1 MSGTRIRVAR
11 RLAAALAAGDGAQTA
26 HEPLGGEE
34 CATDSMRFQTHPGE
48 LPEAFGGRQRELS
61 DRAERCLQGTLRDR
75 ALLREVEKL
84 MREVDAY
91 EEDDVDDGA
100 DELASASGAAS
111 RGPQR
116 ASRATS
122 CSGLPPSSSRRLGG
136 GGWQTDRAGAGS
148 GVRGGTSGTAAV
160 RSCYRPT
167 SARDSEA
174 SADARSTAD
183 GGLIVRRLAKAD
195 ALQSRLSEAA
205 EGSARLEVELD
216 LARDSNARLQR
227 RLDDALQARPRPAPR
242 AHARMPA
249 ALACGRTLPS
259 PRTHPSLPPH
269 RDAMQRRPHQFSDA
283 EIALELEGRPR
294 TPPLSARAAAA
305 EAAEEARA
313 ERRLHQKLMR
323 LRQYDAP
330 PRAQR
335 HAHDAHDG
343 GGAMPQGAMPLPPSA
358 PQAAPVV
365 PQQQH
370 GSRARGAARP
380 EMA

>member
-1 MSGTRIRVAR
+1 MSGTRVRVAR

-227 RLDDALQARPRPAPR
+227 RLDDALQARPRPTPHAPR
-242 AHARMPA
+242 PTRTRACLPPSPA
-249 ALACGRTLPS
+249 AAPSPPLAPTPPCLPTAMRCNAALISSPTPRSRSSSRGGRARRPS
-259 PRTHPSLPPH
+259 PRG
-269 RDAMQRRPHQFSDA
+269 RRRP
-283 EIALELEGRPR
+283 
-294 TPPLSARAAAA
+294 
-305 EAAEEARA
+305 
-313 ERRLHQKLMR
+313 RRR
-323 LRQYDAP
+323 R
-330 PRAQR
+330 R
-335 HAHDAHDG
+335 
-343 GGAMPQGAMPLPPSA
+343 
-358 PQAAPVV
+358 
-365 PQQQH
+365 
-370 GSRARGAARP
+370 RARSGGCTRS
-380 EMA
+380 